1 MTITVRLFATLR
13 QNRGK
18 TLELALPAGA
28 AIEQALKELDIAE
41 CDAAILLCNGRHA
54 QLTDRLQ
61 AGDTLSIFPPVG
73 GG

>member
-1 MTITVRLFATLR
+1 MTITIRLFATLR

-18 TLELALPAGA
+18 TLELELPAGA
-28 AIEQALKELDIAE
+28 AIEQALKELGIAE
-41 CDAAILLCNGRHA
+41 CDAAILLRNGRHA